1 MIVNGVNIRE
11 LYNINSIENVQ
22 SISTR
27 GILSYN
33 RAKKIPHVSIASSV
47 IQTKR
52 NKKVPNGLHLQDYA
66 CLYFSVRNPMMYVLE
81 RVKRIENLCILR
93 ISEDILNHQDIIIT
107 DMNAA
112 SEYVKFLSISEINQL
127 NFNLIFDRTWDSPD
141 MIDKFRRKSIKCAE
155 VLIKDRIH
163 QDYIIGAYVKNKNSK
178 TKLENNGFRKEIII
192 NKDLFFR

>member
-1 MIVNGVNIRE
+1 
-11 LYNINSIENVQ
+11 
-22 SISTR
+22 
-27 GILSYN
+27 
-33 RAKKIPHVSIASSV
+33 
-47 IQTKR
+47 
-52 NKKVPNGLHLQDYA
+52 
-66 CLYFSVRNPMMYVLE
+66 MYVLE
-81 RVKRIENLCILR
+81 RVKRSVNLCILR
-93 ISEDILNHQDIIIT
+93 ISEDILNHQEIIIT

-127 NFNLIFDRTWDSPD
+127 NFNLIFDRIWDSPD